1 MTSNGS
7 LFPLFARVQV
17 IHSHALLTA
26 DVTAPVENTVA
37 LLLSPF
43 SPGVVTSAAAEQ
55 VAAIYAVRRQV
66 ADPISGAEGA
76 RLRIGVAEIGR
87 GFIINQIS
95 LCWGLEVVVLGSQ
108 GLHPST
114 GLPVL
119 LHHHLR
125 GAVVL
130 VLHVVSN
137 NSEVRLRPPAGFDF
151 TASRE
156 PVALTLQEH
165 VTVKGLWID
174 KKYQQAI

>member
-1 MTSNGS
+1 MH
-7 LFPLFARVQV
+7 VV
-17 IHSHALLTA
+17 HSHALLTA
-26 DVTAPVENTVA
+26 DVTAPVKNTVA
-37 LLLSPF
+37 LLLSPLG
-43 SPGVVTSAAAEQ
+43 PGVVTSAAAEE
-55 VAAIYAVRRQV
+55 VAAVYAMRSQV

-76 RLRIGVAEIGR
+76 RLRIGVTEIGR

-114 GLPVL
+114 GLPVF

-137 NSEVRLRPPAGFDF
+137 NSEVRLRPPAGFDL

-165 VTVKGLWID
+165 VIIKRLWVD
-174 KKYQQAI
+174 

>member
-1 MTSNGS
+1 MH
-7 LFPLFARVQV
+7 VV
-17 IHSHALLTA
+17 HSHALLTA

-43 SPGVVTSAAAEQ
+43 SPGVVTSAAAEE
-55 VAAIYAVRRQV
+55 VAAVDAMRCQV

-76 RLRIGVAEIGR
+76 CLRIGVTEIGR
-87 GFIINQIS
+87 SFIINQIS

-114 GLPVL
+114 GLSVF

-137 NSEVRLRPPAGFDF
+137 NAEVRLRPPAGFDL

-165 VTVKGLWID
+165 VIV
-174 KKYQQAI
+174 

>member
-1 MTSNGS
+1 MHVVY
-7 LFPLFARVQV
+7 P
-17 IHSHALLTA
+17 HALLTS

-43 SPGVVTSAAAEQ
+43 GPGVVPSAAAEE
-55 VAAIYAVRRQV
+55 VAAVNAVWCQV

-76 RLRIGVAEIGR
+76 RLRIGVTEIGR
-87 GFIINQIS
+87 GVIINQIP

-114 GLPVL
+114 GLLVF
-119 LHHHLR
+119 LHHLLR

-137 NSEVRLRPPAGFDF
+137 NSEVRLRPPAGFDL

-165 VTVKGLWID
+165 FIVKRLNT
-174 KKYQQAI
+174 